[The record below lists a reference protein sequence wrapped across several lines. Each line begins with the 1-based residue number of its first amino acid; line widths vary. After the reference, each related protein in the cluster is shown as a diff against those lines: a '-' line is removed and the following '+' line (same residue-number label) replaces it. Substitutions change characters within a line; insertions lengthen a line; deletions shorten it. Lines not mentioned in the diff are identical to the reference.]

1 MWWQTICCAS
11 LLMNPWM
18 HCPLG
23 IHSLMNNCFA
33 SLLCLGMLIL
43 SILLSLAKHH
53 LTRMPKIRNASWL
66 RYSIFSMMILIYLS
80 IVQIKSLGDV
90 SLIMKYLVSSPFVI
104 MKLVEAT
111 FRQGKPLQRF
121 CNMVFIGLI
130 CLKTLI
136 IFANL
141 VSLVKSWEE

>member
-1 MWWQTICCAS
+1 MVVDNLLRLTFNESMDALPIRDSFPDEQLFPISTLPWYANIVNFLVIGQTPSHWSAQDKKRF
-11 LLMNPWM
+11 MVE
-18 HCPLG
+18 
-23 IHSLMNNCFA
+23 
-33 SLLCLGMLIL
+33 
-43 SILLSLAKHH
+43 
-53 LTRMPKIRNASWL
+53 
-66 RYSIFSMMILIYLS
+66 YSIFSMMILIYLS

-111 FRQGKPLQRF
+111 FLQGKPLQRF
-121 CNMVFIGLI
+121 CNVVFIGLI

>member
-23 IHSLMNNCFA
+23 IHSLMNNCFP
-33 SLLCLGMLIL
+33 SLPCLGMLIL
-43 SILLSLAKHH
+43 SIFLSQAKHH
-53 LTRMPKIRNASWL
+53 LTRVLKIRNASWL
-66 RYSIFSMMILIYLS
+66 RYAIFSMMILIYLS

-90 SLIMKYLVSSPFVI
+90 SLIMKYLVSSPYVI

-111 FRQGKPLQRF
+111 FLQGKLLQRF
-121 CNMVFIGLI
+121 CSVVFIGLI

>member
-1 MWWQTICCAS
+1 MWWQTICCVS

-23 IHSLMNNCFA
+23 IHSLMNNCFP
-33 SLLCLGMLIL
+33 SLLCLSMLIL
-43 SILLSLAKHH
+43 SIFLSQAKHH
-53 LTRMPKIRNASWL
+53 LTGVLKIRNASWWK
-66 RYSIFSMMILIYLS
+66 YAIFSMMILIYLS

-104 MKLVEAT
+104 MKLLEAI
-111 FRQGKPLQRF
+111 FLQGKPLQRF
-121 CNMVFIGLI
+121 CNVVFIGLI

>member
-1 MWWQTICCAS
+1 MWWQTICRTS

-18 HCPLG
+18 HFPLG
-23 IHSLMNNCFA
+23 IHSLMKNCFP

-43 SILLSLAKHH
+43 SIFLSRAKHH
-53 LTRMPKIRNASWL
+53 LIGVLKIRNTSWL
-66 RYSIFSMMILIYLS
+66 RYAIFSMMILIYLS

-104 MKLVEAT
+104 IMLVEAI
-111 FRQGKPLQRF
+111 FLQGKPLQRF
-121 CNMVFIGLI
+121 CNVVFIGLI

-141 VSLVKSWEE
+141 MSLVKIWEE